1 MCFNKKL
8 LQQPEETKPPPPPSP
23 VRISRGTVITV
34 GERAAAISEDN
45 TKRQFYASF
54 SKWDSKIL
62 TPGSKVTFAIDK
74 HAFSGIHIVGNK
86 KYNRNHC
93 YPIRTIN

>member
-8 LQQPEETKPPPPPSP
+8 LQQPVETEPSSPPSP

-62 TPGSKVTFAIDK
+62 TPGSKVTFAIDN

-93 YPIRTIN
+93 YPSE